1 MPFAFKLSIPRE
13 VDCVDQAGAMREIV
27 KESVMPMAK
36 RKRCHET
43 TRVIAVTSGKGG
55 VGKTNITANFAYLL
69 SKRGK
74 KTLLLDA
81 DTGLAN
87 VDVIL
92 GITPNYNLSHL
103 LHGEKNLAEVIVEG
117 PGGIKILP
125 SASGIQ
131 DMAELSKGHKLT
143 LLEELEGLD
152 EDVDFMLIDTAA
164 GISGNV
170 MYFNMAAK
178 EVIVVVSTEPTSLTD
193 AYALIKMLYQGYR
206 TRRFMLLVNMVG
218 DATEAKGVYQRLN
231 NATNHFLGFPIEY
244 LGYIPLDP
252 NVPKAVKKQKLLAQ
266 SFPDSKATVSMTEI
280 IEKLYRR
287 QPEAYENGTIKF
299 FDRSVMGN
307 RG

>member
-1 MPFAFKLSIPRE
+1 
-13 VDCVDQAGAMREIV
+13 VDQAGVMREMV
-27 KESVMPMAK
+27 KEGITPMIR
-36 RKRCHET
+36 RKKCHEA
-43 TRVIAVTSGKGG
+43 TRVIAITSGKGG

-74 KTLLLDA
+74 KALLLDA

-87 VDVIL
+87 IDVIL

-103 LHGEKNLAEVIVEG
+103 LHGEKTLAEVIVEG

-206 TRRFMLLVNMVG
+206 TRRFMLLVNMVA
-218 DATEAKGVYQRLN
+218 DSTEAKGVYQRLN
-231 NATNHFLGFPIEY
+231 NATNHFLGLPIEY

-266 SFPDSKATVSMTEI
+266 SFPDSKATASMNEI
-280 IEKLYRR
+280 IEKLCRR

>member
-1 MPFAFKLSIPRE
+1 M
-13 VDCVDQAGAMREIV
+13 DQAGVMRKMV
-27 KESVMPMAK
+27 KEGVTPMIRK
-36 RKRCHET
+36 KRCHDA
-43 TRVIAVTSGKGG
+43 TRVIAITSGKGG
-55 VGKTNITANFAYLL
+55 VGKTNITVNFAYLL
-69 SKRGK
+69 AKRGR

-87 VDVIL
+87 IDVIL
-92 GITPNYNLSHL
+92 GIAPHYNLSHL
-103 LHGEKNLAEVIVEG
+103 LHGERSLSEVIVEG

-125 SASGIQ
+125 SASGIE

-143 LLEELEGLD
+143 LLEELDGLD
-152 EDVDFMLIDTAA
+152 EDIDFMLIDTAA

-178 EVIVVVSTEPTSLTD
+178 EVIVVASTEPTSLTD

-206 TRRFMLLVNMVG
+206 TRRFMLLVNMVS
-218 DATEAKGVYQRLN
+218 DSIEAKGVYVRLN
-231 NATNHFLGFPIEY
+231 NATNHFLGLPIEY

-252 NVPKAVKKQKLLAQ
+252 NIPKAVKKQKLLAE
-266 SFPDSKATVSMTEI
+266 SFPDSKATTSMIEI
-280 IEKLYRR
+280 IEKLCRR